1 MSIFVEMVFRILATD
16 TTVDFDA
23 YLKEYL
29 SQYPETNI
37 IIGCDSKNRDKE
49 TVYGL
54 VIVLYKEKKGGHVL
68 FAKERVPRIRDRW
81 SRLWREVEMSVALA
95 NELQEKGFP
104 KAQFIDLDLNP
115 DPRYK
120 SNDVVRAAVG
130 LVESMGYQARTKPY
144 SLCASY
150 AADKVC

>member
-1 MSIFVEMVFRILATD
+1 MVFRILSTD
-16 TTVDFDA
+16 TRVILD
-23 YLKEYL
+23 EYIGEYIKKNPKA
-29 SQYPETNI
+29 QI
-37 IIGCDSKNRDKE
+37 IVGCDSKNRDDE

-54 VIVLYKEKKGGHVL
+54 VVVLYKNKKGGHVL
-68 FAKERVPRIRDRW
+68 YGKERVPRVRDRW
-81 SRLWREVEMSVALA
+81 SRLWKEVEYSVDMA
-95 NELQEKGFP
+95 NQLVQSGLP
-104 KAQFIDLDLNP
+104 KATFIDLDLNP
-115 DPRYK
+115 DPQFK

>member
-1 MSIFVEMVFRILATD
+1 MEYRILATETLVSLD
-16 TTVDFDA
+16 T
-23 YLKEYL
+23 YL
-29 SQYPETNI
+29 SHYLSENPDAQI
-37 IIGCDSKNRDKE
+37 IIGCDSKNRDSE

-68 FAKERVPRIRDRW
+68 YAKQRVPRIRDRW
-81 SRLWREVEMSVALA
+81 SRLWREVELSVALA

-104 KAQFIDLDLNP
+104 KVKFIDLDLNP
-115 DPRYK
+115 DPRFK

-130 LVESMGYQARTKPY
+130 LVESMGYEARTKPY

>member
-1 MSIFVEMVFRILATD
+1 MVYRILASD
-16 TTVDFDA
+16 TSVDLET
-23 YLKEYL
+23 YLGEYL
-29 SQYPETNI
+29 SQNPEANI
-37 IIGCDSKNRDKE
+37 IIGCDSKNREDY
-49 TVYGL
+49 TIYGL

-68 FAKERVPRIRDRW
+68 YAKERIPRVRDRW
-81 SRLWREVEMSVALA
+81 SRLWREVELSVALA

-130 LVESMGYQARTKPY
+130 LVESMGYKARTKPF

>member
-1 MSIFVEMVFRILATD
+1 MVYRILATNN
-16 TTVDFDA
+16 TVDLDT
-23 YLKEYL
+23 YLSEYL
-29 SQYPETNI
+29 SNNPDAHI
-37 IIGCDSKNRDKE
+37 IIGCDSKNRENE

-68 FAKERVPRIRDRW
+68 YAKERIPRIRDRW
-81 SRLWREVEMSVALA
+81 SRLWREVELSVALA

-130 LVESMGYQARTKPY
+130 LVESMGYKARTKPF

>member
-1 MSIFVEMVFRILATD
+1 MVYRILASD
-16 TTVDFDA
+16 TSVDLET
-23 YLKEYL
+23 YLGEYL
-29 SQYPETNI
+29 SQNPEANI
-37 IIGCDSKNRDKE
+37 IIGCDSKNREDY
-49 TVYGL
+49 TIYGL

-68 FAKERVPRIRDRW
+68 YAKERIPRVRDRW
-81 SRLWREVEMSVALA
+81 SRLWREVELSVALA

-115 DPRYK
+115 DPKYK

-130 LVESMGYQARTKPY
+130 LVESMGYKARTKPF

>member
-1 MSIFVEMVFRILATD
+1 MVFRILSTD
-16 TTVDFDA
+16 TRVILDEYIRD
-23 YLKEYL
+23 YLQKNPKA
-29 SQYPETNI
+29 QI
-37 IIGCDSKNRDKE
+37 IIGCDSKNRDDE

-54 VIVLYKEKKGGHVL
+54 VVVLYKNKKGGHVL
-68 FAKERVPRIRDRW
+68 YGKERVPRVRDRW
-81 SRLWREVEMSVALA
+81 SRLWKEVEYSVDMA
-95 NELQEKGFP
+95 NQLVQSGLP
-104 KAQFIDLDLNP
+104 KATFIDLDLNP
-115 DPRYK
+115 DPQFK

>member
-1 MSIFVEMVFRILATD
+1 MVYRILASD
-16 TTVDFDA
+16 TSVNLET
-23 YLKEYL
+23 YLGEYL
-29 SQYPETNI
+29 SQNPEANI
-37 IIGCDSKNRDKE
+37 IIGCDSKNREDY
-49 TVYGL
+49 TIYGL

-68 FAKERVPRIRDRW
+68 YAKERIPRVRDRW
-81 SRLWREVEMSVALA
+81 SRLWREVELSVALA

-130 LVESMGYQARTKPY
+130 LVESMGYKARTKPF

>member
-1 MSIFVEMVFRILATD
+1 MVYRILASETSVNLE
-16 TTVDFDA
+16 T
-23 YLKEYL
+23 YLGEYL
-29 SQYPETNI
+29 SQNPEANI
-37 IIGCDSKNRDKE
+37 IIGCDSKNREDY
-49 TVYGL
+49 TIYGL

-68 FAKERVPRIRDRW
+68 YAKERIPRVRDRW
-81 SRLWREVEMSVALA
+81 SRLWREVELSVALA

-130 LVESMGYQARTKPY
+130 LVESMEYKARTKPF

>member
-1 MSIFVEMVFRILATD
+1 MVFRILSTD
-16 TTVDFDA
+16 TRVILDEYIRD
-23 YLKEYL
+23 YLQKNPKA
-29 SQYPETNI
+29 QI
-37 IIGCDSKNRDKE
+37 IIGCDSKNRDDE

-54 VIVLYKEKKGGHVL
+54 VVVLYKNKKGGHVL
-68 FAKERVPRIRDRW
+68 YGKERVPRVRDRW
-81 SRLWREVEMSVALA
+81 SRLWKEVEYSVDMA
-95 NELQEKGFP
+95 NQLVKSGLP
-104 KAQFIDLDLNP
+104 KATFIDLDLNP
-115 DPRYK
+115 DPQFK